1 MPCIDSSKYL
11 DSGAA
16 TFNNFTAWSPATRNQ
31 LFGPHYFDL
40 DLNLYRTFKILERV
54 NLGIGIQAFNA
65 LNHPNFANP
74 DSAFGDGSTG
84 IISATA
90 ATTTSPYGSFLG
102 FDSSVRVVQ
111 LSGKITF

>member
-1 MPCIDSSKYL
+1 M
-11 DSGAA
+11 
-16 TFNNFTAWSPATRNQ
+16 
-31 LFGPHYFDL
+31 
-40 DLNLYRTFKILERV
+40 YRTFRIAERAT
-54 NLGIGIQAFNA
+54 LGFGIQAFNA

-74 DSAFGDGSTG
+74 DSALGDGSTG

-111 LSGKITF
+111 ISGKINF